1 MLKAPLIDPDDVENF
16 NRSILEKEAFFF
28 FTIFVAGKTA
38 KTIAPKAQKFHQD
51 MIDGL
56 LKKHKESEISK
67 KGVVKMLSKYSINE
81 INKILKEN
89 KVGKYGVLEKL
100 FTLLKE
106 RQPDLNSI
114 TIEELESLPWHWKE
128 NIKVFYALYF

>member
-1 MLKAPLIDPDDVENF
+1 MLQ
-16 NRSILEKEAFFF
+16 S
-28 FTIFVAGKTA
+28 KTA

-114 TIEELESLPWHWKE
+114 TIGE
-128 NIKVFYALYF
+128 NLNLFPGIGKKTSRYFMLYTFENAGNIAILDRHVFNIFEK